1 MAFTVD
7 LLLLLL
13 CGSLVASGPY
23 CTQFRT
29 VMQVM
34 QVTRLRS
41 CCCSHYEWFG
51 IVLNF
56 SECYCQSSPSSPA
69 RQRSPLGK
77 PPRDSR
83 KRWPG

>member
-1 MAFTVD
+1 MAFMAD

-13 CGSLVASGPY
+13 CGSLVASGPD

-29 VMQVM
+29 VM

-41 CCCSHYEWFG
+41 CCWSHYEWFG
-51 IVLNF
+51 IILNF

-77 PPRDSR
+77 APPDSR